1 MADNPNIDDL
11 RAPLLAA
18 LGAADLALAT
28 VNELIADLR
37 DRAGE
42 TRTDTRSRVEES
54 RARLTKLQ
62 EDLPEQLR
70 ELRERFTSDELRKAA
85 EGYLEAATSRYNEL
99 VERGEAAL
107 DRLRSQSTFE
117 DASARAQ
124 ASVDQAVELTQEA
137 LGTVSSRTR
146 AVGER
151 AAKLVGIDLPKKA
164 PAKKAAAKKAAREE
178 GCRQEGS
185 GQEGRRP
192 RRSPRSSSPTRLRVA
207 RVLPGQLGVDVLGT
221 PPYAYYVPPLVDT
234 VLSVLMIAVLVTTV
248 YAFVHAAMQRPDA
261 YTAAEKLTKPVW
273 LIILGVAAALSFIGV
288 FGMAIAACAAGVYL
302 VDVRPKL
309 LDIQG
314 KSR

>member
-1 MADNPNIDDL
+1 MADNPNIDEL

-28 VNELIADLR
+28 VNELISDLR
-37 DRAGE
+37 ERAGE
-42 TRTDTRSRVEES
+42 TRSDTRSRVEES

-70 ELRERFTSDELRKAA
+70 ELRDKFTSDELRKAA

-107 DRLRSQSTFE
+107 DRIRTQSTFE

-164 PAKKAAAKKAAREE
+164 PAKKAPAKKAAAKKAAAKKA
-178 GCRQEGS
+178 
-185 GQEGRRP
+185 P
-192 RRSPRSSSPTRLRVA
+192 A
-207 RVLPGQLGVDVLGT
+207 
-221 PPYAYYVPPLVDT
+221 
-234 VLSVLMIAVLVTTV
+234 
-248 YAFVHAAMQRPDA
+248 
-261 YTAAEKLTKPVW
+261 KK
-273 LIILGVAAALSFIGV
+273 AAAKKV
-288 FGMAIAACAAGVYL
+288 TQ
-302 VDVRPKL
+302 K
-309 LDIQG
+309 
-314 KSR
+314 

>member
-28 VNELIADLR
+28 VNELISDLR
-37 DRAGE
+37 GLAED
-42 TRTDTRSRVEES
+42 TRSDTRSRVDES

-62 EDLPEQLR
+62 EDLPDQLR

-117 DASARAQ
+117 DASARAH

-164 PAKKAAAKKAAREE
+164 PAKKAPAKKAPAKKAAAKKAPA
-178 GCRQEGS
+178 
-185 GQEGRRP
+185 
-192 RRSPRSSSPTRLRVA
+192 
-207 RVLPGQLGVDVLGT
+207 
-221 PPYAYYVPPLVDT
+221 
-234 VLSVLMIAVLVTTV
+234 
-248 YAFVHAAMQRPDA
+248 
-261 YTAAEKLTKPVW
+261 KK
-273 LIILGVAAALSFIGV
+273 AAAKKV
-288 FGMAIAACAAGVYL
+288 TQ
-302 VDVRPKL
+302 K
-309 LDIQG
+309 
-314 KSR
+314 